1 LITEPIVL
9 CKEYLDLARTLLH
22 LAGNTTDLTI
32 ADSLRELADDCV
44 RRAAKP
50 SQGDSKALVALIELH
65 PARLTPA

>member
-1 LITEPIVL
+1 VL

-50 SQGDSKALVALIELH
+50 SQGD